1 MSTNFASASASTAT
15 MTAPEKVT
23 RRAVYTTIQ
32 KYDVPDWV
40 RSWVDAELTKMD
52 AANANR
58 QSKPSKKEQ
67 ENQPIKDG
75 IFALLRE
82 RGSMVASA
90 IGEAMN
96 ISTSKASALCRQMV
110 EDGQLSVAEV
120 KSPKKGGGKVKQYT
134 AIEDETE
141 DEDEGEETVEGAI
154 VLNMGDDGDTNGTVQ
169 ATDHELNSMF

>member
-1 MSTNFASASASTAT
+1 MSTNSVSAS
-15 MTAPEKVT
+15 EKKPMT
-23 RRAVYTTIQ
+23 RREVYNAVLSGNTSEE
-32 KYDVPDWV
+32 VLNWF
-40 RSWVDAELTKMD
+40 RAELSKMD

-90 IGEAMN
+90 IGEAMS

-134 AIEDETE
+134 AIEVES
-141 DEDEGEETVEGAI
+141 EDEGEETVEGAI
-154 VLNMGDDGDTNGTVQ
+154 VIEAEEGVITV
-169 ATDHELNSMF
+169 

>member
-1 MSTNFASASASTAT
+1 MPTNPVSAST

-32 KYDVPDWV
+32 KCDVPDWV
-40 RSWVDAELTKMD
+40 RTWVEGELTKMD
-52 AANANR
+52 TANTNR

-67 ENQPIKDG
+67 ENLPIKNG
-75 IFALLRE
+75 IFALLCE

-110 EDGQLSVAEV
+110 DDGQLSVAEV
-120 KSPKKGGGKVKQYT
+120 KSSKKGGGKVKQYT
-134 AIEDETE
+134 AIEVE
-141 DEDEGEETVEGAI
+141 DEDEGEATIEGAI
-154 VLNMGDDGDTNGTVQ
+154 VLDMDDDGDTNGTVQ
-169 ATDHELNSMF
+169 ATNSELNNMF

>member
-1 MSTNFASASASTAT
+1 MSTNPVSAST

-32 KYDVPDWV
+32 KCDVPDWV
-40 RSWVDAELTKMD
+40 RTWVEGELTKMD
-52 AANANR
+52 TANANR

-67 ENQPIKDG
+67 ENLPIKNG
-75 IFALLRE
+75 IFALLCE

-110 EDGQLSVAEV
+110 DDGLLSVAEV
-120 KSPKKGGGKVKQYT
+120 KSSKKGGGKVKQYT
-134 AIEDETE
+134 AIEVEG
-141 DEDEGEETVEGAI
+141 EDEGEATIEGAI
-154 VLNMGDDGDTNGTVQ
+154 VLDMGDDDDTNGTVQ
-169 ATDHELNSMF
+169 ATNYELNTMN

>member
-1 MSTNFASASASTAT
+1 MSTNPVSASASTT

-32 KYDVPDWV
+32 KCDVPDWV
-40 RSWVDAELTKMD
+40 RTWVEGELTKMD
-52 AANANR
+52 TANANR

-67 ENQPIKDG
+67 ENLPIKNG
-75 IFALLRE
+75 IFALLCE

-110 EDGQLSVAEV
+110 DDGQLSVAEV
-120 KSPKKGGGKVKQYT
+120 KSSKKGGGKVKQYT
-134 AIEDETE
+134 AIEVE
-141 DEDEGEETVEGAI
+141 DEDEGEATIEGAI
-154 VLNMGDDGDTNGTVQ
+154 VLDMSDEDDTNGTVQ
-169 ATDHELNSMF
+169 ATNSELNNMF

>member
-1 MSTNFASASASTAT
+1 MSTNSVSAS
-15 MTAPEKVT
+15 EKKPMT
-23 RRAVYTTIQ
+23 RREVYNAVLSGNTSEE
-32 KYDVPDWV
+32 VLNWF
-40 RSWVDAELTKMD
+40 RAELSKMD
-52 AANANR
+52 TANEKR
-58 QSKPSKKEQ
+58 KTQPSKKEQ

-75 IFALLRE
+75 IFALLCE

-134 AIEDETE
+134 AIEDEVE
-141 DEDEGEETVEGAI
+141 DEEAVETVEGAI
-154 VLNMGDDGDTNGTVQ
+154 VLNVEEDAIT
-169 ATDHELNSMF
+169 E

>member
-1 MSTNFASASASTAT
+1 MSTNSVSASASTT

-32 KYDVPDWV
+32 KCDVPEWV
-40 RSWVDAELTKMD
+40 RTWVEGELTKMD
-52 AANANR
+52 TANANR

-75 IFALLRE
+75 IFALLCE

-110 EDGQLSVAEV
+110 EDGKLSVVEV
-120 KSPKKGGGKVKQYT
+120 KSAKKGGGKVKQYT
-134 AIEDETE
+134 AIEDEVE
-141 DEDEGEETVEGAI
+141 DEETVETIEGAI
-154 VLNMGDDGDTNGTVQ
+154 VLNVEEDAVT
-169 ATDHELNSMF
+169 E

>member
-1 MSTNFASASASTAT
+1 MSTNFASASAS
-15 MTAPEKVT
+15 TAPEKVT

-32 KYDVPDWV
+32 KCDVPDWV

-75 IFALLRE
+75 IFALLCE

-134 AIEDETE
+134 AIEVN
-141 DEDEGEETVEGAI
+141 DEGEETVEGPI
-154 VLNMGDDGDTNGTVQ
+154 VIEVEEGVITV
-169 ATDHELNSMF
+169 

>member
-32 KYDVPDWV
+32 KCDVPDWV

-75 IFALLRE
+75 IFALLSE
-82 RGSMVASA
+82 KGPMVASA
-90 IGEAMN
+90 IGEALE

-110 EDGQLSVAEV
+110 EDGKLSVAEV
-120 KSPKKGGGKVKQYT
+120 KSPKKGGGKVKQYA
-134 AIEDETE
+134 AIESE
-141 DEDEGEETVEGAI
+141 DEAEDEEYPDGPIVINVEEGVITV
-154 VLNMGDDGDTNGTVQ
+154 
-169 ATDHELNSMF
+169 

>member
-1 MSTNFASASASTAT
+1 MSTNSVSASTT

-32 KYDVPDWV
+32 KCDIPDWV
-40 RSWVDAELTKMD
+40 RTWVEGELTKMD

-75 IFALLRE
+75 IFALLTE
-82 RGSMVASA
+82 RGPMVASV
-90 IGEAMN
+90 IGETMN

-120 KSPKKGGGKVKQYT
+120 KSAKKGGGKVKQYT
-134 AIEDETE
+134 AIKVE
-141 DEDEGEETVEGAI
+141 DEDEETVEGAI
-154 VLNMGDDGDTNGTVQ
+154 VLNVEESVT
-169 ATDHELNSMF
+169 E

>member
-1 MSTNFASASASTAT
+1 MSTNSVSASTAT

-32 KYDVPDWV
+32 KCDIPDWV
-40 RSWVDAELTKMD
+40 RTWVEGELTKMD
-52 AANANR
+52 TANANR

-67 ENQPIKDG
+67 ENQPIKDS
-75 IFALLRE
+75 IFALLTE

-90 IGEAMN
+90 IGEALE

-134 AIEDETE
+134 AIEDE
-141 DEDEGEETVEGAI
+141 DEGEETVEGAI
-154 VLNMGDDGDTNGTVQ
+154 VIEVEEGVITV
-169 ATDHELNSMF
+169 

>member
-1 MSTNFASASASTAT
+1 MSTNFASASTSTAT

-32 KYDVPDWV
+32 KCDVPDWV
-40 RSWVDAELTKMD
+40 RSWVDAELTKMN

-67 ENQPIKDG
+67 ENLPVKQA
-75 IFALLRE
+75 IFALLSE
-82 RGSMVASA
+82 KGAKVASEV
-90 IGEAMN
+90 GEALG

-134 AIEDETE
+134 AIEVES
-141 DEDEGEETVEGAI
+141 EDEGEETVEGAI
-154 VLNMGDDGDTNGTVQ
+154 VIEVEEGAITV
-169 ATDHELNSMF
+169 

>member
-1 MSTNFASASASTAT
+1 MSTNSVSASTTMPAST

-32 KYDVPDWV
+32 KCDIPDWV
-40 RSWVDAELTKMD
+40 RTWVEGELTKMD

-67 ENQPIKDG
+67 ENQPIKNS
-75 IFALLRE
+75 IFALLTE
-82 RGSMVASA
+82 RGPMVASV
-90 IGEAMN
+90 IGETMN

-120 KSPKKGGGKVKQYT
+120 KSAKKGGGKVKQYT
-134 AIEDETE
+134 AIKVE
-141 DEDEGEETVEGAI
+141 DEDEETVEGAI
-154 VLNMGDDGDTNGTVQ
+154 VLNVEESVT
-169 ATDHELNSMF
+169 E

>member
-1 MSTNFASASASTAT
+1 MSTNSASVSV

-32 KYDVPDWV
+32 KCDIPDWV

-67 ENQPIKDG
+67 ENLPVKQA
-75 IFALLRE
+75 IFALLSE
-82 RGSMVASA
+82 KGAKVASEV
-90 IGEAMN
+90 GEALG

-110 EDGQLSVAEV
+110 EDGLLSVAEV

-134 AIEDETE
+134 AIKTE
-141 DEDEGEETVEGAI
+141 DKNEETVEGAI
-154 VLNMGDDGDTNGTVQ
+154 VLNVEEG
-169 ATDHELNSMF
+169 ATE

>member
-1 MSTNFASASASTAT
+1 MSINSVSASVSTTAT

-32 KYDVPDWV
+32 KCDIPDWV
-40 RSWVDAELTKMD
+40 RTWVEGELTKMD

-75 IFALLRE
+75 IFALLTE
-82 RGSMVASA
+82 RGPMVASV
-90 IGEAMN
+90 IGETMN

-120 KSPKKGGGKVKQYT
+120 KSAKKGGGKVKQYT
-134 AIEDETE
+134 AIKVE
-141 DEDEGEETVEGAI
+141 DEDEETVEGAI
-154 VLNMGDDGDTNGTVQ
+154 ALNVEEGVI
-169 ATDHELNSMF
+169 SM

>member
-1 MSTNFASASASTAT
+1 MSTNSVPAST
-15 MTAPEKVT
+15 MPAPEKVT

-32 KYDVPDWV
+32 KCDIPDWV
-40 RSWVDAELTKMD
+40 RTWVEGELTKMD
-52 AANANR
+52 TANANR

-67 ENQPIKDG
+67 ENQPIKG
-75 IFALLRE
+75 SIFALLTE
-82 RGSMVASA
+82 RGPMVASA
-90 IGEAMN
+90 IGEALE

-134 AIEDETE
+134 AIEVE

-154 VLNMGDDGDTNGTVQ
+154 VIEVEEGVITV
-169 ATDHELNSMF
+169 

>member
-1 MSTNFASASASTAT
+1 MSTNSVSASASTI
-15 MTAPEKVT
+15 TAPEKVT

-32 KYDVPDWV
+32 KCDVPDWV
-40 RSWVDAELTKMD
+40 RTWVEGELAKMD
-52 AANANR
+52 TANANR

-67 ENQPIKDG
+67 ENQPIKNG
-75 IFALLRE
+75 IFALLCE

-120 KSPKKGGGKVKQYT
+120 KSSKKGGGKVKQYT
-134 AIEDETE
+134 AIEV
-141 DEDEGEETVEGAI
+141 EDEGEEIIDGPIVIEVEEGVITV
-154 VLNMGDDGDTNGTVQ
+154 
-169 ATDHELNSMF
+169 